1 MHGLVG
7 CCYVPCDD
15 DDDESQGF
23 VPVAGRCTFSGSP
36 GAALFMFLATTTTRA
51 KASFRAL
58 HFFRVRGCRD
68 DRRWCFGELR
78 EVGAGGMRRQRERVR
93 SGAAHGPF
101 ICLDENDPGAACRSA
116 GIFAPVAC
124 VAI

>member
-23 VPVAGRCTFSGSP
+23 VPVAGHCTTLRREPRLRSGLLGAGCWTFSGSVDVETIP
-36 GAALFMFLATTTTRA
+36 AGVP
-51 KASFRAL
+51 ASLERWVRVECGDSERGE
-58 HFFRVRGCRD
+58 HQVRG
-68 DRRWCFGELR
+68 L
-78 EVGAGGMRRQRERVR
+78 
-93 SGAAHGPF
+93 
-101 ICLDENDPGAACRSA
+101 ICLDEKIMTRALHAA
-116 GIFAPVAC
+116 GPLEYC